1 MLPMQ
6 LLNRVEAVAS
16 AAREFPWL
24 GDLTPSS
31 ISRWIELELGKLLE
45 ASVPQ
50 AYDDC
55 HCFAQALN
63 PILHVVSGNT
73 PHAGIQ
79 SLIRG
84 ILVGAKNRIKLP
96 RQGLPELDQFVRL
109 LPEELR
115 PETSNALRPN
125 WMEEA
130 EAIVVFGSDETV
142 EFFAKHVSP
151 RQRLVTYGHRI
162 SLGLILDSF
171 EENIVDG
178 AARDVLV
185 FDQLGC
191 LSPQLYYV
199 AGDSADFARKLAERF
214 KELFQSHS
222 GVAEWTSEIAGTLRS
237 CREEWKFRAATEPGI
252 EVWESPENLDWLVIH
267 DPNPNLISNPLY
279 RTIFVKPLP
288 GDLQKVLSPIRR
300 YISTIGIHPVN
311 LKFANLAARLG
322 AQRVCPIGGMQ
333 KPAVTWHHDGGPTL
347 ANLVRFVDIEGLPH
361 F

>member
-1 MLPMQ
+1 MQ
-6 LLNRVEAVAS
+6 LLNRVDTVAA

-31 ISRWIELELGKLLE
+31 IGRWIELELGAMLD
-45 ASVPQ
+45 ANNPQ
-50 AYDDC
+50 LYGDH
-55 HCFAQALN
+55 HCSAQPLS

-84 ILVGAKNRIKLP
+84 ILVGAKNRVKLP
-96 RQGLPELDQFVRL
+96 RQGLPELDHFVRL

-115 PETSNALRPN
+115 PETSNALHPS

-151 RQRLVTYGHRI
+151 RQRLVAYGHRI
-162 SLGLILDSF
+162 SLGLVLGSF
-171 EENIVDG
+171 EENVIEG

-191 LSPQLYYV
+191 LSPQLYYI

-214 KELFQSHS
+214 NELFRSNS
-222 GVAEWTSEIAGTLRS
+222 AVTEWTFEIAGTLRS

-252 EVWESPENLDWLVIH
+252 QVWESPENLDWLVIH
-267 DPNPNLISNPLY
+267 DPNPDLISNPLY
-279 RTIFVKPLP
+279 RTIFVKPMP
-288 GDLQKVLSPIRR
+288 ANVQKVLSSIRR
-300 YISTIGIHPVN
+300 HISTIGIHPVN
-311 LKFANLAARLG
+311 LKFANLATELG
-322 AQRVCPIGGMQ
+322 AQRVCPIGAMQ

-347 ANLVRFVDIEGLPH
+347 ANLVRFVDIEGLEKP
-361 F
+361 